1 MVASTWAGSSTPM
14 TRQAHRR
21 RIGLDV
27 GHVGERDVE
36 AALETP
42 ARVHALDLNDQS
54 VADDLD
60 SRHLV
65 SSRARRGHRRRAIT
79 VAESSSSSTQTTIAT
94 CGTTSATGS
103 EPKPTSIVVR
113 ARF

>member
-1 MVASTWAGSSTPM
+1 M

-79 VAESSSSSTQTTIAT
+79 VAESSSSTQTTIAT

>member
-1 MVASTWAGSSTPM
+1 M
-14 TRQAHRR
+14 TRRAHRR